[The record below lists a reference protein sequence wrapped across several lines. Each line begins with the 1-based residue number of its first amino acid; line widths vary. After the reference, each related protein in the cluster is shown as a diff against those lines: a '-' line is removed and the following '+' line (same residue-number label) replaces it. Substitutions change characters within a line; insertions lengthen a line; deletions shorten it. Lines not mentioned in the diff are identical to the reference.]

1 MLALTLIALWGC
13 GQDPDPLTELR
24 RQAEQGDA
32 SAQYNLGAMYENG
45 EGVPQDDQE
54 ALKWYRKAAEHRH
67 AAAQNNLGISYEY
80 GMGVPRDYVQ
90 AHKWY
95 NLAASRTTDE
105 AKDYRL
111 HRDELAKE
119 MTASQVT
126 EAQQLAREWRP
137 KTWEQLKDK

>member
-1 MLALTLIALWGC
+1 MKQTKRGQSAVLALSVLALTLIALWGC
-13 GQDPDPLTELR
+13 GQDPDPLTKLR

-45 EGVPQDDQE
+45 EGVP
-54 ALKWYRKAAEHRH
+54 
-67 AAAQNNLGISYEY
+67 
-80 GMGVPRDYVQ
+80 RDYVQ

-95 NLAASRTTDE
+95 NLAASGTTDE

-111 HRDELAKE
+111 DRDKLAKK

-126 EAQQLAREWRP
+126 EDQRRARWGA
-137 KTWEQLKDK
+137 